1 MAKVLEYLSNAF
13 DFDQTGW
20 IVLIMLAA
28 PMLYMLFYFI
38 NHWAFRIVTGPL
50 MVLGAVLCNS
60 AMNDLALHVT
70 DDKTVNQGIGF
81 GTGMVTIMLAMS
93 FAFWC
98 WYEAIGE

>member
-1 MAKVLEYLSNAF
+1 MTKVLEYLANAF

-20 IVLIMLAA
+20 ILLVAIAS

-38 NHWAFRIVTGPL
+38 SHWIFRIITGPL

-70 DDKTVNQGIGF
+70 DDKTVNLGINL
-81 GTGMVTIMLAMS
+81 GTGMVAIMLLMS

-98 WYEAIGE
+98 WYETIEE